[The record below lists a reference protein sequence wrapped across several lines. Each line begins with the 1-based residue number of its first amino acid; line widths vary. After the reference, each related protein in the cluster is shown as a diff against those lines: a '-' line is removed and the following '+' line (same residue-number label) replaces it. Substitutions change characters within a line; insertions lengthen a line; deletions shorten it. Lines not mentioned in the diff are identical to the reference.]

1 MVAHIQF
8 GDGRIRVDDDWHSRG
23 HDKVVVTVTGV
34 TVHKVSLAGSGQAAL
49 NGLAL
54 DHLRLSVA
62 GSGNVR
68 ADGRAD
74 RVELS
79 IAGSGDV
86 DMDQV
91 TVRDTNIHIA
101 GSGTVRITPRDEANV
116 SITGSGDVR
125 MRARPA
131 SLHQT
136 TIGSGRVSFPQT
148 N

>member
-1 MVAHIQF
+1 MQF
-8 GDGRIRVDDDWHSRG
+8 GQGRIRVDDDWHSRG
-23 HDKVVVTVTGV
+23 HDDVEVTVTGV
-34 TVHKVSLAGSGQAAL
+34 TVHKIALAGSGRAEL

-54 DHLRLSVA
+54 DRLRLSVA
-62 GSGNVR
+62 GSGDVT

-74 RVELS
+74 SVDLS
-79 IAGSGDV
+79 IAGSGNADLDKV
-86 DMDQV
+86 A
-91 TVRDTNIHIA
+91 VRNANIRIA
-101 GSGTVRITPRDEANV
+101 GSGAVRINPRDEANV

>member
-1 MVAHIQF
+1 
-8 GDGRIRVDDDWHSRG
+8 
-23 HDKVVVTVTGV
+23 
-34 TVHKVSLAGSGQAAL
+34 
-49 NGLAL
+49 L